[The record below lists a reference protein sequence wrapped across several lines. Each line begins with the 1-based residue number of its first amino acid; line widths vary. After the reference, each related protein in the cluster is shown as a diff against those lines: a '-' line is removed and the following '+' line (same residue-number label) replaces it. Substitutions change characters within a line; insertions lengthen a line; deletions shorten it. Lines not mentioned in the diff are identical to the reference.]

1 MRSKL
6 PLLVVLLSFAAS
18 AGVIAA
24 NTSSSGGGGPAVS
37 SGGGSGHSGGG
48 SGGGGHSGEGHSGA
62 FHGGGA
68 ENLGRG
74 SFSHVLGN
82 SHVPG
87 NHTAVPIA
95 AKNAIVSHTA
105 PTKPGHKPDHKPD
118 HHYPAFRHVSGREM
132 SALFGYCA
140 AATYDLYNP
149 ANRYGFHCGGAI
161 KAPINPQTGQPV
173 G

>member
-18 AGVIAA
+18 GSVIAA
-24 NTSSSGGGGPAVS
+24 NTSSSGGGGTAVS

-48 SGGGGHSGEGHSGA
+48 SGGGDHGSGGHGGA
-62 FHGGGA
+62 FHGGGSG
-68 ENLGRG
+68 NLGRG

-87 NHTAVPIA
+87 NHSAVPTA
-95 AKNAIVSHTA
+95 AKNAIVSHTP
-105 PTKPGHKPDHKPD
+105 PTPPGHKPD
-118 HHYPAFRHVSGREM
+118 HHYPAFRHVSAHKM

-140 AATYDLYNP
+140 AATYDLYNS
-149 ANRYGFHCGGAI
+149 ANRYGFHCAGAI
-161 KAPINPQTGQPV
+161 KAPINPETGQPV

>member
-6 PLLVVLLSFAAS
+6 PLWVGLLSFAAS
-18 AGVIAA
+18 GSVIAA
-24 NTSSSGGGGPAVS
+24 NTTSSSGGGTAVS
-37 SGGGSGHSGGG
+37 SGGGGGHSGG
-48 SGGGGHSGEGHSGA
+48 SGGGGGGHGAGGHGGA
-62 FHGGGA
+62 FHGGGS

-87 NHTAVPIA
+87 NHSAVPIA
-95 AKNAIVSHTA
+95 AKNAIVAHTA
-105 PTKPGHKPDHKPD
+105 PTKPGHKPD
-118 HHYPAFRHVSGREM
+118 HHYPAFRHVSGHEM

-140 AATYDLYNP
+140 AATLDLYNP